1 MLLRDL
7 LEIIQSDR
15 VIYIHEDS
23 LDTIDSSLDPNDLEL
38 VRYDNELFAP
48 VRHFEFYPKGIPLA
62 YEYGSLEV
70 LSVDTTTYTKT
81 HEVSGESYTT
91 SVINIYVG

>member
-7 LEIIQSDR
+7 LEVIQSDR
-15 VIYIHEDS
+15 VIYVHENS

-38 VRYDNELFAP
+38 VRYDSECFAP
-48 VRHFEFYPKGIPLA
+48 VRHFEFYPKGIPFA

-70 LSVDTTTYTKT
+70 LAINTTNYTET
-81 HEVSGESYTT
+81 HEVSGKSYTT

>member
-7 LEIIQSDR
+7 LEVIQSDR
-15 VIYIHEDS
+15 VIYVHKDS

-38 VRYDNELFAP
+38 VRYDGERFAP
-48 VRHFEFYPKGIPLA
+48 IRHWELYPEGIPLA

-70 LSVDTTTYTKT
+70 LAVDTANHTKK
-81 HEVSGESYTT
+81 HEVSGKPYTV
-91 SVINIYVG
+91 SVINIYVK

>member
-7 LEIIQSDR
+7 LEVIQSDR
-15 VIYIHEDS
+15 VIYVHEAS

-38 VRYDNELFAP
+38 VRYDGGLFAP
-48 VRHFEFYPKGIPLA
+48 IRHWDFYPEGIPLA

-70 LSVDTTTYTKT
+70 LAVDTTSHTKT
-81 HEVSGESYTT
+81 HEVSGKPYTT